1 MTTADGSSVTQA
13 STATAD
19 GAQTS
24 TTPTSS
30 TAPGAVQVAGTQ
42 GGSATTPSA
51 PGRSYRKTREGLVV
65 SDKMDKTVVVA
76 VEDRVQH
83 ALYKKT
89 LRRTNKL
96 KAHDEA
102 NACGIGDRV
111 LLMETRPLSA
121 TKRWRVVEI
130 LEKAK

>member
-1 MTTADGSSVTQA
+1 MSNEVTNVESVESSDRA
-13 STATAD
+13 N
-19 GAQTS
+19 
-24 TTPTSS
+24 
-30 TAPGAVQVAGTQ
+30 
-42 GGSATTPSA
+42 
-51 PGRSYRKTREGLVV
+51 RKVREGLVV

-76 VEDRVQH
+76 VEDRVKH
-83 ALYKKT
+83 AMYGKVM
-89 LRRTNKL
+89 RRTSKL
-96 KAHDEA
+96 KAHDEQ

>member
-1 MTTADGSSVTQA
+1 MSTGNDVTNVTDTTAGA
-13 STATAD
+13 SAEDA
-19 GAQTS
+19 
-24 TTPTSS
+24 
-30 TAPGAVQVAGTQ
+30 
-42 GGSATTPSA
+42 
-51 PGRSYRKTREGLVV
+51 RNFRKTREGLVV

-83 ALYKKT
+83 ALYGKT
-89 LRRTNKL
+89 IRRTNKL

-102 NACGIGDRV
+102 NACGVGDRV

-121 TKRWRVVEI
+121 SKHWRVVEI